1 MTDTLRPLVKSP
13 GNRAGER
20 MGRGFSLTEL
30 HKADITINE
39 AKWMLIPIDR
49 RRKTV
54 NEANVNRLK
63 EYLKS
68 IKDILETETEKKV
81 KKPKPK
87 LKPERK
93 KKPKKIRKAEKAE
106 RVKEEAK
113 KPAKKPAKKIRRKP
127 EKKPEKKPP
136 KKKPRKEEVKP
147 EREIGE
153 EEIVAEAIEELA
165 ILKGLGTAI
174 AKKLTDFGI
183 LSLEDLVNMDM
194 GIIAEE
200 TGISTERLKKWV
212 KEAKSYLK

>member
-81 KKPKPK
+81 RKPKPK
-87 LKPERK
+87 VKPERK
-93 KKPKKIRKAEKAE
+93 KKPKKIRKAEKVE

-127 EKKPEKKPP
+127 EKKPP
-136 KKKPRKEEVKP
+136 KKKPRKEEVKA

-194 GIIAEE
+194 DIIAEE